1 MRYLQSLL
9 ALALILLLNQL
20 LPAQDMET
28 PEGYIADWAAQL
40 QPVSTGELEISHQ
53 LAADP
58 NMTCRVIYTIQ
69 SMDLK
74 NNRAEER
81 YEFNL
86 ADIDAKSVK
95 YRVVKKVIFLDL
107 KVTKNQRLIKYY
119 KDGVQQDYVSALQMP
134 AFDSDNAQILQGIIQ
149 GAARNCT
156 ERKMQWFEPADLET
170 MLQAICQHG
179 QSMKYESA
187 SYQTSLTLNKD
198 YPTRMRYLI
207 EQKSGKGS
215 PSVEVYEFNLAD
227 LDEKT
232 VQIQV
237 TGVTIAVEMKTERRQ
252 HYVEHY
258 LGEVQQNYTD
268 GLKIQVQEIEQA
280 KALVALLQTCIPL
293 SKIRMAEQMPG
304 GQNLDAAFAA
314 LQGLLSK
321 GQSINGNCLSMLSQ
335 TSSDGKT
342 LDSFRFYFSDFESSD
357 IQIKVQRKEIWVEA
371 SVAKRLRMIEH
382 HRDNTRQNYTSELK
396 IFTPNLEIARSIQHQ
411 FIQLASLCLGVPD
424 SDQLHKTANSLL
436 LFDLLSPL
444 IRSCEVS
451 GSTVQQQLKT
461 IDEERRV
468 CKLQLT
474 QVSGTG
480 KKRSEMVYEFLL
492 SDLNPKAVSLYIQG
506 KDIAIDLE
514 VHKRE
519 KLIKSYKDGEPAVY
533 TQNIRIWM
541 PNLETARMA
550 HQTIQSSLHACNP

>member
-1 MRYLQSLL
+1 MKHVQSLL
-9 ALALILLLNQL
+9 ALIPLLLFSPL
-20 LPAQDMET
+20 LRAQDMESL
-28 PEGYIADWAAQL
+28 EGYLADWAAQL

-58 NMTCRVIYTIQ
+58 NTTCRVIYTIQ
-69 SMDLK
+69 SADAK
-74 NNRAEER
+74 DNRVEER

-95 YRVVKKVIFLDL
+95 YRVVKKIIYLDL
-107 KVTKNQRLIKYY
+107 KTTKNQRLIKYY
-119 KDGVQQDYVSALQMP
+119 KDGLQQDYVSALQIP
-134 AFDSDNAQILQGIIQ
+134 AFDSDNAQVLQGIIQ
-149 GAARNCT
+149 GAVRHCA
-156 ERKMQWFEPADLET
+156 EKKVQWFEPAGLET
-170 MLQAICQHG
+170 MLQTICQYG

-198 YPTRMRYLI
+198 YPTRLRYEI

-215 PSVEVYEFNLAD
+215 PSAEVYEFNLAD

-237 TGVTIAVEMKTERRQ
+237 SGVIVGVEMKIERRQ
-252 HYVEHY
+252 RYVEHFI
-258 LGEVQQNYTD
+258 GNVQQNYTD
-268 GLKIQVQEIEQA
+268 GLQIQVQEIEQA

-293 SKIRMAEQMPG
+293 SKIKMAEQMPS
-304 GQNLDAAFAA
+304 GQDFDAAFTT
-314 LQGLLSK
+314 LQMLFSK
-321 GQSINGNCLSMLSQ
+321 GQSLNGNCLSMLSQ

-342 LDSFRFYFSDFESSD
+342 LDNFRFYFSDFESSD
-357 IQIKVQRKEIWVEA
+357 IQIKVQRKEVWVEA

-382 HRDNTRQNYTSELK
+382 HRDNVRQNYTSDLK

-411 FIQLASLCLGVPD
+411 FIQLASLCTEVPEANQ
-424 SDQLHKTANSLL
+424 SHKTANSLL

-444 IRSCEVS
+444 VSSCEVS
-451 GSTVQQQLKT
+451 GSMVQQQLKS

-474 QVSGTG
+474 QVSGSG

-533 TQNIRIWM
+533 VHTVRIWM
-541 PNLETARMA
+541 PDLETARLA
-550 HQTIQSSLHACNP
+550 HQTIQSSLHACTP